1 MDALIASAGPMRPP
15 KRKRPAHGTKASSAH
30 KTVDRGPDKEAVDP
44 STASIL
50 GTTRTPSSFHSS
62 NLATGKGAEPLRPE
76 ASVSRIADKKL
87 RAKVARQDV
96 ATKRAKAERADVN
109 EWLNAPMSGGQGGI
123 EVDEEAEERTWR
135 VGQDEIV
142 ESVAV
147 ASAAKRF
154 DLKLEN
160 MGAYKVDYTR
170 NGRYL
175 AIASSKGHVATFD
188 WQAGRLMSEIQLREA
203 VRDIK
208 FLQSESFY
216 AVAQKKYVY
225 VYDGNGVELHKL
237 KQHIDPTHMEYLPY
251 HYLLSTVGHAGHLKY
266 HDVSTGQM
274 VTQIATRLGSPSTMA
289 QNSHSAIIH
298 LGHANGTMTLW
309 SPNMQTPHVKLLA
322 HRGPLAGI
330 AIDPSEGSAGRYCAT
345 AGLDGTVK
353 IWDGRMWGKEVRSW
367 TVRNS
372 PATVSYS
379 GRGILAVGGRT
390 GVTTYRDPHKGLD
403 KPAPNV
409 YLTLPLPGLS
419 AHSTAF
425 CPFDDVLAV
434 GHGRGVSSL
443 LVPGAGEANFDS
455 AEADVYE
462 SHTRRRER
470 EVRSVLDKIPASL
483 ITLETDFLGHIAPD
497 KGGETHAQ
505 REGRSFRQLGRME
518 RLQATG
524 QVEGEDDGVVGGL
537 SGSEDEAGG
546 EGGKGERQKKKMRG
560 KGKAMKRYLS
570 KKKKNVI
577 DPALVS
583 VCRCGRCGVTR
594 ARLTS
599 DCGAREGRGA
609 EAGGGDGAQGRTRR
623 GRQGVR
629 STGAV
634 WLEHLLLL
642 IASLASTVGAE
653 MDEGEVESV
662 GRVAV

>member
-15 KRKRPAHGTKASSAH
+15 KRKRPTHGSKAQSAH
-30 KTVDRGPDKEAVDP
+30 KTVNRGPDKEAVDP

-50 GTTRTPSSFHSS
+50 ATTRTPSSFHAR
-62 NLATGKGAEPLRPE
+62 NLASGKGAEPLRPD
-76 ASVSRIADKKL
+76 ASISRIADKKL

-109 EWLNAPMSGGQGGI
+109 EWLNAPVSGGQGGI

-142 ESVAV
+142 QAV
-147 ASAAKRF
+147 GVSSARKRF

-160 MGAYKVDYTR
+160 MGPYKVDYTR

-175 AIASSKGHVATFD
+175 AIASAKGHVATFD
-188 WQAGRLMSEIQLREA
+188 WQAGRLLSETQLREA
-203 VRDIK
+203 VRDVK
-208 FLQSESFY
+208 FLQNESFF

-225 VYDGNGVELHKL
+225 IYDGNGVELHKL

-274 VTQIATRLGSPSTMA
+274 VTQLATRLGSPSAMA
-289 QNSHSAIIH
+289 QNPHSAIIH

-309 SPNMQTPHVKLLA
+309 SPNMTTPHVKLLA

-330 AIDPSEGSAGRYCAT
+330 AIDPSADSAGRYCAT

-367 TVRNS
+367 TVRNN
-372 PATVSYS
+372 PATLAYS

-390 GVTTYRDPHKGLD
+390 GVTTYRDPHKNVD

-409 YLTLPLPGLS
+409 YLTLPTPGLS
-419 AHSTAF
+419 VHHAQF

-443 LVPGAGEANFDS
+443 LVPGSGEANFDS
-455 AEADVYE
+455 NEADVFE

-470 EVRSVLDKIPASL
+470 EVRSVLDKIPSSL
-483 ITLETDFLGHIAPD
+483 ITLETDFLGHIAPA
-497 KGGETHAQ
+497 KGGETHDE
-505 REGRSFRQLGRME
+505 REARSFRQLSRLE
-518 RLQATG
+518 RLKVTG
-524 QVEGEDDGVVGGL
+524 KAEDADEADAQGL
-537 SGSEDEAGG
+537 SGSEEE
-546 EGGKGERQKKKMRG
+546 EGPQKAERTKKKMRG
-560 KGKAMKRYLS
+560 KGKAMKRFLS
-570 KKKKNVI
+570 KKKKNVV
-577 DPALVS
+577 DPTLIAVREK
-583 VCRCGRCGVTR
+583 VEAQQR
-594 ARLTS
+594 AEEKERRI
-599 DCGAREGRGA
+599 ARGEIVK
-609 EAGGGDGAQGRTRR
+609 E
-623 GRQGVR
+623 
-629 STGAV
+629 TGA
-634 WLEHLLLL
+634 
-642 IASLASTVGAE
+642 LARFG
-653 MDEGEVESV
+653 
-662 GRVAV
+662 